1 VQAPGGPLTA
11 FLAVQDIA
19 CFGDTTGRIDLQPG
33 GGTLPYTFSWDNGS
47 ADEDI
52 DSLLAGTYSVLITDV
67 NGCTLQTSAI
77 VNAPA
82 SPLSATLTVT
92 DVLCGGDSTGAVFT
106 SIAGGT
112 PGYSVVW
119 NNGSTDTIVVLV
131 PSGIYSVTIADTNGC
146 IVTASDTVLDVNP
159 ALILSANVVQPNC
172 LTTVSGSISLSITGG
187 VANYVY
193 NWNTGDTTSVI
204 DTVLPG
210 TYIATVTDANGCT
223 VDSSFIIVDTSNIG
237 FVINGDSIICAGDTV
252 LLQADVYAGIS
263 YQWFENGVALPDDT
277 TSQLVVVANGS
288 YSLQAGSA
296 CGIFTDGPVTVTV
309 NSLPAVDAGTDHTID
324 CDSMLLLSAT
334 GATDYSWSPANLC
347 LPPDV
352 ATTVVSP
359 DITTWFIVTG
369 TDANGCS
376 ASDSVLVTVS
386 CDTLFVPS
394 GFSPNGDNI
403 NDYFVIS
410 QLEKYP
416 NANLKIFNRWGALVY
431 EKDKYDN
438 TWNGLSNSDLIRMGE
453 ELPDGTYYYV
463 LDLKDGND
471 PLQGFVV
478 LRR

>member
-1 VQAPGGPLTA
+1 
-11 FLAVQDIA
+11 
-19 CFGDTTGRIDLQPG
+19 
-33 GGTLPYTFSWDNGS
+33 
-47 ADEDI
+47 
-52 DSLLAGTYSVLITDV
+52 
-67 NGCTLQTSAI
+67 
-77 VNAPA
+77 
-82 SPLSATLTVT
+82 
-92 DVLCGGDSTGAVFT
+92 
-106 SIAGGT
+106 
-112 PGYSVVW
+112 
-119 NNGSTDTIVVLV
+119 
-131 PSGIYSVTIADTNGC
+131 
-146 IVTASDTVLDVNP
+146 
-159 ALILSANVVQPNC
+159 
-172 LTTVSGSISLSITGG
+172 
-187 VANYVY
+187 
-193 NWNTGDTTSVI
+193 
-204 DTVLPG
+204 
-210 TYIATVTDANGCT
+210 
-223 VDSSFIIVDTSNIG
+223 
-237 FVINGDSIICAGDTV
+237 
-252 LLQADVYAGIS
+252 
-263 YQWFENGVALPDDT
+263 
-277 TSQLVVVANGS
+277 
-288 YSLQAGSA
+288 
-296 CGIFTDGPVTVTV
+296 
-309 NSLPAVDAGTDHTID
+309 
-324 CDSMLLLSAT
+324 MLLLSAT

-376 ASDSVLVTVS
+376 SSDSVLVTVS